1 MALFIV
7 DDQTRII
14 PGHGPVTNRETLR
27 AYRDMLETL
36 RNRVK
41 AAQDSGNS
49 LEQTLA
55 MGLSKE
61 WDADFGTG
69 FINNEGI
76 ITAIYRSLE

>member
-7 DDQTRII
+7 DENTKII
-14 PGHGPVTNRETLR
+14 PGHGPVTNRETLK

-36 RNRVK
+36 RDRVRV
-41 AAQDSGNS
+41 AQTSGKS
-49 LEQTLA
+49 LEEVLA

-69 FINNEGI
+69 FINSEGI
-76 ITAIYRSLE
+76 ITSIYRSLE